1 MIYIVLGMHK
11 SGTTLVSQILH
22 HSGIDMG
29 GNFDESAGYKNN
41 KYEWREPF
49 VVNLDLLGADEEK
62 YFSLD
67 YYKAVQEKTPASIGK
82 RMQDVAKQGAAK
94 EGDWGFKEPLTCLTY
109 RAWAENLPPHKLVG
123 VYRSPRQVLKHCNAD
138 WKHPY
143 LGFRALRAWS
153 NYNQSMLA
161 ALRSRPEHSILVRY
175 EELMSG
181 HREFER
187 LQSFCGRSLTD
198 RRQSSEYHGR
208 RESPLT
214 TPLDIAMTAG
224 STPRPYRTLKELDE
238 FRASQMVPDHSETE

>member
-29 GNFDESAGYKNN
+29 EDFDESAGYKNN

-49 VVNLDLLGADEEK
+49 IVNLDLLGANEEG

-67 YYKAVQEKTPASIGK
+67 YYRAFTGSTPPSIRK
-82 RMQDVAKQGAAK
+82 RMGEVADRGTAK
-94 EGDWGFKEPLTCLTY
+94 GGDWGFKEPLTCLTY
-109 RAWAENLPPHKLVG
+109 KAWAENLPPHRLIG
-123 VYRSPRQVLKHCNAD
+123 VYRSPSQVLKHYNAN
-138 WKHPY
+138 WKHPH
-143 LGFRALRAWS
+143 LGFRSLRAWS

-161 ALRSRPEHSILVRY
+161 ALRSQPEHSILVRY

-187 LQSFCGRSLTD
+187 LQSFCGRTLMD
-198 RRQSSEYHGR
+198 RRKSSEYHGR

-214 TPLDIAMTAG
+214 TPLDLLMAMG
-224 STPRPYRTLKELDE
+224 DTPRPYRILKELDD
-238 FRASQMVPDHSETE
+238 FRASQLGADQSETE